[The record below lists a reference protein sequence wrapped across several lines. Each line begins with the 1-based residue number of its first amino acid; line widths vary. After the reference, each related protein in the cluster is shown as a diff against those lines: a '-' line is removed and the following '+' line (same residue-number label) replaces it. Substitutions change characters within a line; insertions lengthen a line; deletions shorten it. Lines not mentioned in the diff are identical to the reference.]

1 MSSNTKIVVLRSKEL
16 VYALVLFVVS
26 ILIILVAV
34 SLFWPSDSNTPSTP
48 AAPTS
53 QSVESGAAGE
63 DSMESTNSAS
73 TVEDIYVPGIYSSIL
88 QLGSS
93 NVELQITVDKNH
105 INSISFTNVDET
117 VATMYPLMA
126 PTLSEISEQIIAE
139 QSLEN
144 ISYAD
149 ENRYTSLLLMK
160 AISDSLDKAKVSEN
174 ADSPSEALSS
184 ERMQ

>member
-16 VYALVLFVVS
+16 VYALVLLIVS

-34 SLFWPSDSNTPSTP
+34 SLFLPGDSNTSSAP

-53 QSVESGAAGE
+53 QSMEGGAAGD
-63 DSMESTNSAS
+63 DSVESTNSTS
-73 TVEDIYVPGIYSSIL
+73 TVEDLYIPGVYSSIL

-105 INSISFTNVDET
+105 INSINFTNIDET
-117 VATMYPLMA
+117 VTTMYPLMA
-126 PTLSEISEQIIAE
+126 PTLSEISAQIIAE
-139 QSLEN
+139 QSLDN

-149 ENRYTSLLLMK
+149 ENRYTSLLLLR
-160 AISDSLDKAKVSEN
+160 AISDSLDKAKISEN
-174 ADSPSEALSS
+174 ADSPAETLSS